1 MAQAT
6 ADIGSMI
13 FRPASLEN
21 AGAFSLN
28 GQMLAIF
35 VEFDGSRTVSEIARR
50 LNVDLAA
57 IIKVVRKLS
66 ELGLIEPV
74 TDVAQTL
81 APAVIDHVTQQLAL
95 AVGPLAVVIV
105 EDEIQDLGYGPE
117 NFPMMRLKELIDRLS
132 SNIRKEDKR
141 TAFLAARAI
150 AGDSA
155 AGGSELS
162 SASLSV

>member
-6 ADIGSMI
+6 EDIGTMI
-13 FRPASLEN
+13 FRPARLKN

-35 VEFDGSRTVSEIARR
+35 VEFDGSRTVAEIARR
-50 LNVDLAA
+50 LNIDLVA
-57 IIKVVRKLS
+57 ITKTVRRLS

-74 TDVAQTL
+74 TEVAQTL

-105 EDEIQDLGYGPE
+105 EDEIQDLGYEPE
-117 NFPMMRLKELIDRLS
+117 SFPMMRLKELVDRLS
-132 SNIRKEDKR
+132 GNIRKKDKKNS
-141 TAFLAARAI
+141 FLAAMA
-150 AGDSA
+150 
-155 AGGSELS
+155 ELIQPD
-162 SASLSV
+162 

>member
-1 MAQAT
+1 MARAT

-35 VEFDGSRTVSEIARR
+35 VEFDGSRTVAEIAGR
-50 LNVDLAA
+50 LNIDLN
-57 IIKVVRKLS
+57 VVSKIVRRLS

-105 EDEIQDLGYGPE
+105 EDEIQDLGYEPE
-117 NFPMMRLKELIDRLS
+117 SFPMMRLKELIDRLS
-132 SNIRKEDKR
+132 GNIRKEDKKN
-141 TAFLAARAI
+141 AFLAAMA
-150 AGDSA
+150 
-155 AGGSELS
+155 ELMHTD
-162 SASLSV
+162 